1 MSGLDPLGDDIRPEV
16 RELAETLR
24 MLFAS
29 LKISLRRYAARTHSD
44 PGTVSRYLNGKR
56 VPPWSFVTGLLT
68 QVADHRGEPVTTEV
82 ISRLRMLH
90 GTAVSAST
98 RNHRVQELQ
107 QLLEEQDQQVRD
119 SQASEQKLKEELH
132 DRQHRFHV
140 VETELRALEAARAS
154 DRERHHA
161 AMEQARAEQARLRA
175 ERDSLRQEITSLRT
189 QLADAQQ
196 ATALA
201 EEHCARLERLLDAA
215 EHGSLQPPQPARAP
229 QHPVQDLLQK
239 SGNSALPL
247 PSPGHDVNGSLIG
260 SVVKASIGIPL
271 TSAVPAVAGVGG
283 VSFTQLLPVP
293 NPASLMLVFCSVLV
307 STAIFCCLLAV
318 PGLGILVSLV
328 RADRRDR
335 IPRLLTRLL
344 LGASVLAF
352 VLGTIDPAWLGPIG
366 EWART
371 LDTAK
376 ASSDSSCVLGP
387 YKYWC

>member
-1 MSGLDPLGDDIRPEV
+1 MTGLDPLGDDIRPEV

-29 LKISLRRYAARTHSD
+29 LRISLRRYAVRTHSD

-68 QVADHRGEPVTTEV
+68 QVADHRGEPVTAEV

-90 GTAVSAST
+90 GKAVSVGT

-107 QLLEEQDQQVRD
+107 QLLEEQDQQVRE
-119 SQASEQKLKEELH
+119 SQDREQELKEELH
-132 DRQHRFHV
+132 ERQRRFHM
-140 VETELRALEAARAS
+140 VETELRTLEAARAA
-154 DRERHHA
+154 DRDQHRC
-161 AMEQARAEQARLRA
+161 AMDQARAEQARLRA

-215 EHGSLQPPQPARAP
+215 EHGSPQPPQPARAP
-229 QHPVQDLLQK
+229 HHPVQDLSQK

-247 PSPGHDVNGSLIG
+247 PSPGPDVNASLIG
-260 SVVKASIGIPL
+260 SLVKAGIGIPL

-283 VSFTQLLPVP
+283 VSLTQLLPVS
-293 NPASLMLVFCSVLV
+293 NPASLMLAFCGVLV
-307 STAIFCCLLAV
+307 STAVFCCLLAV
-318 PGLGILVSLV
+318 PGLSILMSLV
-328 RADRRDR
+328 RADRGNR
-335 IPRLLTRLL
+335 IPRLLTGLL
-344 LGASVLAF
+344 LGACVLAF
-352 VLGTIDPAWLGPIG
+352 VLGSIDPAWLGPIG
-366 EWART
+366 DWART
-371 LDTAK
+371 LNTAK

-387 YKYWC
+387 YMYSC

>member
-1 MSGLDPLGDDIRPEV
+1 MTGLDPLGDDIRPEV

-68 QVADHRGEPVTTEV
+68 QVADHRGEPVTAEV
-82 ISRLRMLH
+82 SSRLRMLH
-90 GTAVSAST
+90 STAVSAGT
-98 RNHRVQELQ
+98 RNHRVHELQ

-119 SQASEQKLKEELH
+119 SQASEQELEEEL
-132 DRQHRFHV
+132 RELQRRFDM
-140 VETELRALEAARAS
+140 VETQLRTLGAARAT
-154 DRERHHA
+154 DREEHRL
-161 AMEQARAEQARLRA
+161 AMDQARTEQARLRA

-196 ATALA
+196 ATTLA
-201 EEHCARLERLLDAA
+201 EERCAHLERLLDAA
-215 EHGSLQPPQPARAP
+215 AQGSPQPPQPARAP
-229 QHPVQDLLQK
+229 HPLQDSPYK
-239 SGNSALPL
+239 PGDSALPL
-247 PSPGHDVNGSLIG
+247 PSPGPDVNGSLIG
-260 SVVKASIGIPL
+260 SLVKAGIGIPL
-271 TSAVPAVAGVGG
+271 TSAAPAVAGVGG
-283 VSFTQLLPVP
+283 VSFTQLLPVA
-293 NPASLMLVFCSVLV
+293 NPASLMLVFCSVIV

-328 RADRRDR
+328 RADRDDR

-344 LGASVLAF
+344 LGACVLTF
-352 VLGTIDPAWLGPIG
+352 VLGSLDPAWLGPLG
-366 EWART
+366 DWART

-376 ASSDSSCVLGP
+376 ASSNSSCVLGP

>member
-29 LKISLRRYAARTHSD
+29 LEISLRRYAVRAHSD

-68 QVADHRGEPVTTEV
+68 HVADHRGEPVTAEAR
-82 ISRLRMLH
+82 SSLRMLH
-90 GTAVSAST
+90 GKAVAAST

-107 QLLEEQDQQVRD
+107 QLLQEQDQHVRD
-119 SQASEQKLKEELH
+119 SQAGEQRLEEELLKLQ
-132 DRQHRFHV
+132 RRFHV

-154 DRERHHA
+154 DCEEHRG
-161 AMEQARAEQARLRA
+161 AMDQARAEQARLRA

-196 ATALA
+196 ATTLA

-215 EHGSLQPPQPARAP
+215 EHGSPQPPQPARAS
-229 QHPVQDLLQK
+229 QHPVQDPSQK
-239 SGNSALPL
+239 SGSSALPL
-247 PSPGHDVNGSLIG
+247 SSPSPDVNGSLIG
-260 SVVKASIGIPL
+260 SLVKAGIGIPL

-283 VSFTQLLPVP
+283 VSFSQLLPVP
-293 NPASLMLVFCSVLV
+293 NPASLALVFCSVLV

-318 PGLGILVSLV
+318 PGLGMLVSLV

-344 LGASVLAF
+344 LGACVLTF
-352 VLGTIDPAWLGPIG
+352 VLGSIDPAWLGPLG
-366 EWART
+366 DWARA

-376 ASSDSSCVLGP
+376 ASSDSFCVLGP

>member
-68 QVADHRGEPVTTEV
+68 EVADHRGEPVTAEV
-82 ISRLRMLH
+82 SSRLRMLH
-90 GTAVSAST
+90 STAVSAST

-107 QLLEEQDQQVRD
+107 QLLEEQNQQVRD
-119 SQASEQKLKEELH
+119 SQASERELEKELH
-132 DRQHRFHV
+132 ELQRRFDM
-140 VETELRALEAARAS
+140 VETELRALEAARAT
-154 DRERHHA
+154 DREEHHVA
-161 AMEQARAEQARLRA
+161 VDQARAEQARLRA
-175 ERDSLRQEITSLRT
+175 ERDSLRREITSLRT

-201 EEHCARLERLLDAA
+201 EEHCARLELLLDAA
-215 EHGSLQPPQPARAP
+215 EHRSPQPPQPARAP
-229 QHPVQDLLQK
+229 QHPVQDPPQK
-239 SGNSALPL
+239 SGNSKPPL
-247 PSPGHDVNGSLIG
+247 PSPDPDVNGSLIG
-260 SVVKASIGIPL
+260 PLVKASIGIPL
-271 TSAVPAVAGVGG
+271 TSAVPAVAGMGG
-283 VSFTQLLPVP
+283 ASFSRLLPVP
-293 NPASLMLVFCSVLV
+293 NPASLVLIFCGVLV
-307 STAIFCCLLAV
+307 STALFCCLLAT
-318 PGLGILVSLV
+318 PGLGSLASLV
-328 RADRRDR
+328 RADRGDR

-352 VLGTIDPAWLGPIG
+352 VLGSIDPAWLGPIG
-366 EWART
+366 DWART
-371 LDTAK
+371 LSTAK